1 MSKKILFSDFDG
13 TFYIDR
19 RVSEEDRKAIRRWRE
34 AGNLFA
40 LATGRQVTDL
50 EEHLKEENIS
60 YDYLVCLNGAE
71 IYDASGRCLFAKALD
86 GALLPDLFD
95 ALLDGKGWA
104 NVCMGTRFEH
114 IHAPVCPDYDPRYIR
129 YERDRLASFPEFTQL
144 CAGLEDIIASRAAR
158 DRVMKVHGDK
168 VNAQVNGH
176 CLDINAAGVTKASGI
191 AGLIEKIGL
200 DSDAVSAVGDNFND
214 LSMLTA
220 YRGFAVS
227 RAPEEVKAQ
236 AGNVVE
242 SVAGLVQLLMKEEKQ

>member
-1 MSKKILFSDFDG
+1 MKKQILFSDFDG
-13 TFYIDR
+13 TFYVNH
-19 RVSEEDRKAIRRWRE
+19 RVSEEDREAIRRWRE

-50 EEHLKEENIS
+50 QDHLKEENVG
-60 YDYLVCLNGAE
+60 YDYLICLNGAE
-71 IYDASGRCLFAKALD
+71 IYDSNGSCLFAKSLD
-86 GALLPDLFD
+86 GALLPELFD

-104 NVCMGTRFEH
+104 NVCMGARIEH
-114 IHAPVCPDYDPRYIR
+114 IHAPVCPNYDPRYVR
-129 YERDRLASFPEFTQL
+129 YERDRLATFPEFTQL
-144 CAGLEDIIASRAAR
+144 CAGLEDIDASRAAR

-176 CLDINAAGVTKASGI
+176 CLDINAAGVTKATGI
-191 AGLIEKIGL
+191 ASLIERINL
-200 DSDAVSAVGDNFND
+200 TEDAVSCVGDNFND

-227 RAPEEVKAQ
+227 RAPEEVRAQ

-242 SVAGLVQLLMKEEKQ
+242 SVAGLIEKLMEN